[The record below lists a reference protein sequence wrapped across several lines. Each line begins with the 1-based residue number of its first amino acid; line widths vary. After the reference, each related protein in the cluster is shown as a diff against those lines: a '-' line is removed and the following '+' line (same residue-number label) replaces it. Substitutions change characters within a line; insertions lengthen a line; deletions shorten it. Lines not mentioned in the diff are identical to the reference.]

1 MRKREVD
8 SSSWIDQGLDRFSL
22 SRTAELAISTT
33 TKTKNQ
39 VCTILEFNTFSL
51 PKMRNYG
58 LNLMRK
64 SEVKEIWKDRFMNL
78 ARISKNFKKLWKER
92 AKKYQGKLNLF
103 RKSWKNMRMPSI
115 NSKTNQVETK
125 ELFDSSKVVGLM
137 KRGRIRIVWECTLQR
152 KSRKSSRKIFWR
164 RFRKKKKEES
174 QLKKKRERNFKR
186 EVILVPLSCH
196 QKI

>member
-1 MRKREVD
+1 
-8 SSSWIDQGLDRFSL
+8 
-22 SRTAELAISTT
+22 
-33 TKTKNQ
+33 
-39 VCTILEFNTFSL
+39 
-51 PKMRNYG
+51 MRNYG

-137 KRGRIRIVWECTLQR
+137 KRGRIRIV
-152 KSRKSSRKIFWR
+152 
-164 RFRKKKKEES
+164 
-174 QLKKKRERNFKR
+174 
-186 EVILVPLSCH
+186 
-196 QKI
+196 